1 MAFLVIDEMKVDVSK
16 ITIEEQLELCRL
28 MIKSGY
34 VVERQYRVKDKGSD
48 VARSY
53 VVAGK
58 RSEIDGTC
66 AR

>member
-1 MAFLVIDEMKVDVSK
+1 MAFLVTEEMKVDVSK

-28 MIKSGY
+28 LIKSGY

-48 VARSY
+48 VVRSY

-58 RSEIDGTC
+58 RSDIDGTC
-66 AR
+66 TR

>member
-1 MAFLVIDEMKVDVSK
+1 MAFLVIDKMKVDVSK

-48 VARSY
+48 VVRSY
-53 VVAGK
+53 VIVGK
-58 RSEIDGTC
+58 RSEIDGTWT
-66 AR
+66 R

>member
-1 MAFLVIDEMKVDVSK
+1 MAFLVIDKMKVDVSK

-48 VARSY
+48 VVRSY
-53 VVAGK
+53 VIVGK

-66 AR
+66 TR

>member
-34 VVERQYRVKDKGSD
+34 VVERQYRIKDKGSD
-48 VARSY
+48 VVRSY

-58 RSEIDGTC
+58 RSDIDGTC
-66 AR
+66 TR

>member
-66 AR
+66 TR

>member
-34 VVERQYRVKDKGSD
+34 VVERQYRVKEKGSD
-48 VARSY
+48 VVRSY

-58 RSEIDGTC
+58 RSDIDGTC
-66 AR
+66 TR

>member
-28 MIKSGY
+28 LIKSGY

>member
-28 MIKSGY
+28 LIKSGY

-48 VARSY
+48 VVRSY

-58 RSEIDGTC
+58 RSDIDGTC
-66 AR
+66 TR

>member
-16 ITIEEQLELCRL
+16 ITIEEQLKLCRL

-53 VVAGK
+53 VIVGK

-66 AR
+66 TR

>member
-16 ITIEEQLELCRL
+16 ITVEEQLELCRL
-28 MIKSGY
+28 LIKSGY

-58 RSEIDGTC
+58 RSGMQSV
-66 AR
+66 

>member
-16 ITIEEQLELCRL
+16 ITIKEQLELCRL

-53 VVAGK
+53 VIVGK

-66 AR
+66 TR

>member
-1 MAFLVIDEMKVDVSK
+1 MAFLVDEDMKIDVSK

-28 MIKSGY
+28 LIKSGY
-34 VVERQYRVKDKGSD
+34 VVERQHRVKDKGSD

-58 RSEIDGTC
+58 RSEIQSV
-66 AR
+66 

>member
-48 VARSY
+48 VVRSY
-53 VVAGK
+53 VIVGK
-58 RSEIDGTC
+58 RSDIDGTC
-66 AR
+66 TR

>member
-34 VVERQYRVKDKGSD
+34 VVERQYRIKHKGSD
-48 VARSY
+48 VVRSY

-58 RSEIDGTC
+58 RSDIDGTC
-66 AR
+66 TR

>member
-53 VVAGK
+53 VIVGK
-58 RSEIDGTC
+58 TE
-66 AR
+66 